1 VSTVHAGSGG
11 DEVST
16 VESAGGSA
24 RRWRIDDAWRW
35 VCMVAL
41 LSLVTPGCGWVEEER
56 AEAANQAREETL
68 AEVGA
73 ALARAL
79 GEVERTAGSA
89 ESILNPLPVMTPGQE
104 EGLRRFLSSRHL
116 IRARAVGERV
126 GSEEALDSLVG
137 AGVLIRLEE
146 RTDLWIVRDEVS
158 RPVVVP
164 EMRVLLDTLG
174 LRFQRRL
181 AQIGVP
187 PYRIEVTSA
196 LRTTEDQAR
205 LRRTNGNAAAGVS
218 THEFGATVD
227 LSYAAFAPPAE
238 SGVSLPSQGDPLRPV
253 VDRLADLALESVS
266 ARKSRELGRIF
277 SEVLLE
283 AQDEGLAL
291 VIYERQQTV
300 YHVTVGD
307 VGP

>member
-1 VSTVHAGSGG
+1 MLFS
-11 DEVST
+11 
-16 VESAGGSA
+16 
-24 RRWRIDDAWRW
+24 
-35 VCMVAL
+35 VAMQ
-41 LSLVTPGCGWVEEER
+41 GCGWVEGER
-56 AEAANQAREETL
+56 AEAADQARAETL
-68 AEVGA
+68 AEVEA
-73 ALARAL
+73 AVNRAL
-79 GEVERTAGSA
+79 GDVERAAGSA
-89 ESILNPLPVMTPGQE
+89 ERILNPLPVMTPGQE

-116 IRARAVGERV
+116 IRARVVGERV
-126 GSEEALDSLVG
+126 GDEEALDSLVG

-146 RTDLWIVRDEVS
+146 ATDLWIVRQEVS

-164 EMRVLLDTLG
+164 EVRVLLDTLG

-181 AQIGVP
+181 AEIGVP

-205 LRRTNGNAAAGVS
+205 LRRTNGNASAGVS

-238 SGVSLPSQGDPLRPV
+238 SGVPLPSEGDPLRPI
-253 VDRLADLALESVS
+253 VDRLSNLAMESVS

-277 SEVLLE
+277 GEVLLE

-307 VGP
+307 VGT